1 MTRIP
6 GGPLLLLSTL
16 LFMGLAQPVR
26 ADDRAYRRTE
36 ALAFTCFTCHGTDG
50 RSPGAIPSL
59 CGKTA
64 DFIIRRMHEFR
75 SGKREA
81 TIMNRISKAYSDE
94 EIARIARYIAQQ
106 DEGGHK

>member
-1 MTRIP
+1 MTRTP
-6 GGPLLLLSTL
+6 AVPFVLLSAVL
-16 LFMGLAQPVR
+16 LVGLAQAAR

-64 DFIIRRMHEFR
+64 SFIIRRMHQFR
-75 SGKREA
+75 SGERQA
-81 TIMNRISKAYSDE
+81 TIMNRLAKAYNDE
-94 EIARIARYIAQQ
+94 QIARIAKYIAHQ
-106 DEGGHK
+106 K

>member
-1 MTRIP
+1 MTRTP
-6 GGPLLLLSTL
+6 GALFVLLSVALMFVLTPS
-16 LFMGLAQPVR
+16 AH

-64 DFIIRRMHEFR
+64 KYIIRRMHEFR
-75 SGKREA
+75 SGEREA
-81 TIMNRISKAYSDE
+81 TIMNRISKAYNDE
-94 EIARIARYIAQQ
+94 QIARIAHYIAQQ
-106 DEGGHK
+106 K